1 MLTGLT
7 NHLLLTLRLNFRSKL
22 PLIYGYLVPIFFLI
36 AFASVFRNA
45 TPPVV
50 REMGQLLTIS
60 TLGGACFGMPTSLVA
75 ERERGIWRRYRLL
88 PAATGALVLSTVLAR
103 LVLVGSSALLQIVLA
118 MWIYHMPMPEHPVQ
132 LVAAY
137 VVVAWAFLSMG
148 LVIAMLADTVAAV
161 QALGQAIFLPMILI
175 GGVGIPLRAL
185 PPWAQ
190 TVAGFLPGRYAVQTL
205 DSCVAGPGVLH
216 VPFSLIALAVIGV
229 AACVAGANMFR
240 WDAGQRMARGQR
252 IWAAVALAAW
262 AGVGV
267 VAYAGGQSTVVTST
281 AEYQSV
287 TEAQINSI
295 TYDDLPDDNSF
306 ITPFVDSTD
315 DLSPAI
321 KQWMNDFGTRLS
333 QWPPGK
339 DANPLR
345 RTSNLLCVAAI
356 ADLDEFQYEGE
367 IPLVVFQ
374 QLRTQNSADQL
385 KQILAFIILHP
396 PADGLL
402 TSAADLGIQ
411 GQPAPADVRDRAVI
425 YAKKFLGRLLGK
437 IS

>member
-7 NHLLLTLRLNFRSKL
+7 NHLLLTLRLNYRSKL
-22 PLIYGYLVPIFFLI
+22 PLIYGYLVPIFFLV
-36 AFASVFRNA
+36 AFASVFRNT

-60 TLGGACFGMPTSLVA
+60 TLGGACFGMPTGLVA

-88 PAATGALVLSTVLAR
+88 PAATGALVLSTVFAR
-103 LVLVGSSALLQIVLA
+103 LVLVASSALLQIVLA
-118 MWIYHMPMPEHPVQ
+118 MWIYHMPFPQHPAQ

-137 VVVAWAFLSMG
+137 ILVAWAFLSMG

-175 GGVGIPLRAL
+175 GGVGIPLRTL

-205 DSCVAGPGVLH
+205 DSCVGGAGLLH
-216 VPFSLIALAVIGV
+216 VPYSLIALAVIGV

-240 WDAGQRMARGQR
+240 WDAGQRMARRQR
-252 IWAAVALAAW
+252 LWAALALAAW

-267 VAYAGGQSTVVTST
+267 VAYANGQSTDIVRP
-281 AEYQSV
+281 AEYRTV
-287 TEAQINSI
+287 TQAQIDSI
-295 TYDDLPDDNSF
+295 TFDDLPDDNSF
-306 ITPFVDSTD
+306 ITPMVNAPE

-321 KQWMNDFGTRLS
+321 QHWMADFRKRLS
-333 QWPPGK
+333 QWPPGQ
-339 DANPLR
+339 DPDPLR
-345 RTSNLLCVAAI
+345 RTTNLLCVAAI

-374 QLRTQNSADQL
+374 QLRSQLPPDQL
-385 KQILAFIILHP
+385 EQILTFIILHP
-396 PADGLL
+396 PSDGLL
-402 TSAADLGIQ
+402 TSAADLGIP
-411 GQPAPADVRDRAVI
+411 GQPAATDVRDRAVI